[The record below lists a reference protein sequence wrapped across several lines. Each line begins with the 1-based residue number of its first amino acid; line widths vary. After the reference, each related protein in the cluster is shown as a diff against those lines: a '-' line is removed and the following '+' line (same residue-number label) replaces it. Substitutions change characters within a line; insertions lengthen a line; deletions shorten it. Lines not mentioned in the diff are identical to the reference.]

1 MNEVNTRDRIER
13 MIEVIKNEAQEE
25 IAKIKSEAKA
35 RAQKQETKQINA
47 RRDNIDLE
55 FEKQRQNFKIQQKL
69 ERSKKI
75 NESRLDIQNKRNDLL
90 EELKKEVKDSLVETM
105 RNRGEYEKVLENLI
119 IQGLVKLLERSVK
132 IRVQQKDVKVV
143 ESMLGSI
150 RNKFSNFIKKELG
163 KDITV
168 NLEVD
173 KKRFVGPE
181 ELGGCILICGKGR
194 IVYKNTLAMRL
205 ELVFQD
211 SIPVIRKNL
220 FPSLNK

>member
-1 MNEVNTRDRIER
+1 

-181 ELGGCILICGKGR
+181 ELGGIDESALFTSPASDIKLLIRAPENEYCVG
-194 IVYKNTLAMRL
+194 IVYKP
-205 ELVFQD
+205 
-211 SIPVIRKNL
+211 IY
-220 FPSLNK
+220 